1 MPINDYIVKS
11 TPISTKSTSSQAFMG
26 KDLFPMTEA
35 GCTLLFVLSCLESN
49 IGDDGM
55 DGDIKGCMQLRSS
68 FLIDLK
74 RDKSQR

>member
-1 MPINDYIVKS
+1 
-11 TPISTKSTSSQAFMG
+11 MG

-35 GCTLLFVLSCLESN
+35 GRTLLFVLSCLESN

-74 RDKSQR
+74 RDKSQRWYATLIIELGIRYQRMKWR

>member
-1 MPINDYIVKS
+1 
-11 TPISTKSTSSQAFMG
+11 MG
-26 KDLFPMTEA
+26 KNFFPMTEA
-35 GCTLLFVLSCLESN
+35 GRTLLFVLSRVEYN

-55 DGDIKGCMQLRSS
+55 DSDIKGCMRLRSS